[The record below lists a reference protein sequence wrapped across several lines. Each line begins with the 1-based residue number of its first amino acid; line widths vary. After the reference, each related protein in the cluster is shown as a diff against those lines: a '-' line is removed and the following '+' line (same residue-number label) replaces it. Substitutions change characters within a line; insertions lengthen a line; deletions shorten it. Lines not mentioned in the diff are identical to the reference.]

1 MDLFAAFVAGCVTEG
16 FIKPIQVALFRRAW
30 RKINVQA
37 IEAETYAQETINK
50 IDDFI
55 VRHCRQHLGELGDI
69 VDPASLS
76 VANATAIADL
86 VKQSYRVD
94 VLLAKLQDSEADV

>member
-1 MDLFAAFVAGCVTEG
+1 MDLFAAFVAGCVAEG

-37 IEAETYAQETINK
+37 VEAEVYAQQTISQ

-55 VRHCRQHLGELGDI
+55 IRHCRHHLSELGAI

-94 VLLAKLQDSEADV
+94 VLLAKLQESES